1 MFYILSERVVCRVWA
16 CSVRLIAAFW
26 SVALKKSK
34 LQQRRREKLWTRWKN
49 RKKNNEEKTK
59 NSAGT
64 DLHQQGETERGGWGT
79 PVLERSWKS
88 PGKHEQIW
96 TDMNR
101 YEQDVLE
108 LSAGFCWN
116 NKKKC
121 WHISGCVCYGG
132 PEGQISSV
140 LFFFILGC
148 VLLISF

>member
-1 MFYILSERVVCRVWA
+1 MFYILSKCVVCRVWA
-16 CSVRLIAAFW
+16 CSVRLIAALW
-26 SVALKKSK
+26 NVALKKSK
-34 LQQRRREKLWTRWKN
+34 LQQRRREKLWTRWRN

-64 DLHQQGETERGGWGT
+64 DLHQQGETERGGRGS
-79 PVLERSWKS
+79 PVLEKSWK
-88 PGKHEQIW
+88 IW

-101 YEQDVLE
+101 YEHDVLE

-116 NKKKC
+116 DKNKL

-140 LFFFILGC
+140 LLFLILGC